1 MLTNIKYI
9 NQATFSTFPVAKGLM
24 ATALL
29 ALDYLPSCKQEDSRN
44 TKITNNSTEHSY
56 QETEILN
63 YIESQHLTIALQ
75 NVYER
80 ILSNQKEFDSET
92 KKILYE
98 NL

>member
-44 TKITNNSTEHSY
+44 TKITNNISLTS
-56 QETEILN
+56 QELLRMIK
-63 YIESQHLTIALQ
+63 IA
-75 NVYER
+75 
-80 ILSNQKEFDSET
+80 SKDT
-92 KKILYE
+92 
-98 NL
+98 